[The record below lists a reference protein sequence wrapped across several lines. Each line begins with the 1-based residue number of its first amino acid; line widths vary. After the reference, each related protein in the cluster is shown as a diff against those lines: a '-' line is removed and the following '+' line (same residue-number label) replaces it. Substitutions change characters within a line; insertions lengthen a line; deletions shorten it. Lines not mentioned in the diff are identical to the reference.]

1 MDFVNQS
8 TPLNKWRGN
17 ISALSDNWND
27 LRRKV
32 RNAYFEYVNPKLG
45 QIKEEIDDF
54 SFLRRLSVPE
64 NFSMWFG
71 IAAGVTGLLLLME
84 SELYWYW
91 QLLLILSI
99 ILIGP
104 LVSRLLSF
112 LFHGADNVLAVYP
125 GKQYIGQK
133 ITLEKEIKD
142 GVGEAILEGET
153 WHIQGDDL
161 AAGTRVKI
169 VAVKKNILYV
179 VTAMKVFDEESETPP
194 SA

>member
-1 MDFVNQS
+1 M
-8 TPLNKWRGN
+8 
-17 ISALSDNWND
+17 SDKWND

-45 QIKEEIDDF
+45 QIREEIGNF
-54 SFLRRLSVPE
+54 GFLRRLSVPD

-84 SELYWYW
+84 SQLYWYW

-99 ILIGP
+99 IFIGP
-104 LVSRLLSF
+104 LISRLLSS
-112 LFHGADNVLAVYP
+112 LFRGADNVLAVYP

-142 GVGEAILEGET
+142 GVSEAVLEGET
-153 WHIQGDDL
+153 WSVQGDDL
-161 AAGTRVKI
+161 AVGTRVKI

-179 VTAMKVFDEESETPP
+179 VTAMKVFDEEIETPP
-194 SA
+194 RFG